1 MEKGIDQTPPYEN
14 GEDLVDIK
22 QVQIGEA
29 TGIFGDADTAER
41 YGYVTRG

>member
-22 QVQIGEA
+22 QVQLGEA
-29 TGIFGDADTAER
+29 AGIYGDIDTAEH
-41 YGYVTRG
+41 YGYVSRG